1 MVYVKNIYLLFKK
14 DMIDFGLKIK
24 DDRKGKRI

>member
-14 DMIDFGLKIK
+14 GMIDFGLKIK